1 LIKCIIVEDER
12 LAQKVL
18 QAHIEKTPELELVA
32 VCSNAPEAQ
41 QVLQKNIVD
50 LIFLDIQLPGMNGLH
65 FLKTLPDPPLV
76 ILTTA
81 HVDYAIESYEF
92 NVVDYLLKP
101 ISFERLSRAINKIID
116 GRQLTKSSEKD
127 HIYIKS
133 NGKFFK
139 VDYAD
144 IIFIEGM
151 KDYLKIFTSD
161 SALVTL
167 QTMNEMEKLLPV
179 DKFIRVHKSYIV
191 SLLRIKSIYGNAI
204 ETSKQTIPIGIN
216 YKQKV
221 MQLIGKKFS

>member
-1 LIKCIIVEDER
+1 MIKCIIVEDER

-18 QAHIEKTPELELVA
+18 QAHIEKTTELELIA
-32 VCSNAPEAQ
+32 VCNNAPEAQ
-41 QVLQKNIVD
+41 NILENQIVD
-50 LIFLDIQLPGMNGLH
+50 LIFLDIELPGMNGLH

-81 HVDYAIESYEF
+81 YVDYAIESYEL

-101 ISFERLSRAINKIID
+101 ISFERFSKAINKIIE
-116 GRQLTKSSEKD
+116 GRQLTKSAEKD
-127 HIYIKS
+127 HIYVKS

-151 KDYLKIFTSD
+151 KDYIKICTANST
-161 SALVTL
+161 LVTL
-167 QTMNEMEKLLPV
+167 QTMNEMEKLLPAE
-179 DKFIRVHKSYIV
+179 KFTRVHKSYII
-191 SLLRIKSIYGNAI
+191 SLSRIKSIYGNVI

-221 MQLIGKKFS
+221 MELTGKKFS

>member
-1 LIKCIIVEDER
+1 LIKCITVEDER

-18 QAHIEKTPELELVA
+18 QVHIERTPELELVA
-32 VCSNAPEAQ
+32 VCYNAPEALE
-41 QVLQKNIVD
+41 VLQNNIVD

-101 ISFERLSRAINKIID
+101 ISFQRFSKAINKIIE

-133 NGKFFK
+133 SGKFFK
-139 VDYAD
+139 VDFAD

-151 KDYLKIFTSD
+151 KDYLKIYTVNSM
-161 SALVTL
+161 LVTL
-167 QTMNEMEKLLPV
+167 QTMNEMEKLLPA

-191 SLLRIKSIYGNAI
+191 SLSRIKSIYGSAI

>member
-1 LIKCIIVEDER
+1 MIKCIIVEDER

-18 QAHIEKTPELELVA
+18 QAHIEKTAELELIA
-32 VCSNAPEAQ
+32 VCNNAPEAQ
-41 QVLQKNIVD
+41 NVLQNHVVD
-50 LIFLDIQLPGMNGLH
+50 LIFLDIELPGMNGLN

-81 HVDYAIESYEF
+81 YADYAIESYEL

-101 ISFERLSRAINKIID
+101 ISFERFSKAINKIIE
-116 GRQLTKSSEKD
+116 GRQLTKSIGKD

-139 VDYAD
+139 VDHAD

-151 KDYLKIFTSD
+151 KDYLKINTANST
-161 SALVTL
+161 LVTL
-167 QTMNEMEKLLPV
+167 QTMNEMEKLLPAE
-179 DKFIRVHKSYIV
+179 KFIRVHKSYIV
-191 SLLRIKSIYGNAI
+191 SVSRIKSIYGNVI
-204 ETSKQTIPIGIN
+204 ETSKQNIPIGIN

-221 MQLIGKKFS
+221 MELTGKKFY

>member
-18 QAHIEKTPELELVA
+18 QAHIEKTTELELIA
-32 VCSNAPEAQ
+32 VCNNAPEAQ
-41 QVLQKNIVD
+41 NILQDHIVD
-50 LIFLDIQLPGMNGLH
+50 LIFLDIELPGMNGLH

-81 HVDYAIESYEF
+81 YVDYAIESYEL

-101 ISFERLSRAINKIID
+101 ISFERFSKAINKIIE
-116 GRQLTKSSEKD
+116 GRQLTKSAEKD
-127 HIYIKS
+127 HIYVKS

-151 KDYLKIFTSD
+151 KDYIKICTANSI
-161 SALVTL
+161 LVTL
-167 QTMNEMEKLLPV
+167 QTMNEMEKLLPAE
-179 DKFIRVHKSYIV
+179 KFTRVHKSYIV
-191 SLLRIKSIYGNAI
+191 SLSHIKSIYGNVI
-204 ETSKQTIPIGIN
+204 ETSKQTVPIGIN

-221 MQLIGKKFS
+221 MELVGKKFY